1 MKDIFPLQY
10 SPVHQHVIAL
20 SAFSVNTVGFSKKLG
35 WVTWKGIAKKKEKKK
50 ILNKRVNE
58 ETDSRRVEEE
68 ENNLGRNI
76 KRE

>member
-1 MKDIFPLQY
+1 
-10 SPVHQHVIAL
+10 VAL
-20 SAFSVNTVGFSKKLG
+20 WAFYINIVGFSKKLG
-35 WVTWKGIAKKKEKKK
+35 WITSKGMVKKN
-50 ILNKRVNE
+50 LNKRVNE